1 MAILHT
7 GKKLLKILLLMKS
20 GHFEVSFPVHNNVE
34 VLSMTL
40 RSTF

>member
-1 MAILHT
+1 
-7 GKKLLKILLLMKS
+7 MKS

-40 RSTF
+40 RSTFWMKC